1 MAYEPN
7 YNESYSS
14 TKYEGNRVQVAKGQT
29 TMYQEASPFY
39 DPMYPSIMQMWANEA
54 LVDSGTREWFDIYY
68 GYFRMGIAGKVDEE
82 MMEGW
87 VEDGHFLVASVANNV
102 YPYARVAL
110 TAWAYPTG
118 STTAGSDVPAG
129 ARLTTADG
137 IVYAYADGYRI
148 KINGYYVGTDWFPK
162 DAYVNTNWESGSTSS
177 YYVQF
182 TQ

>member
-14 TKYEGNRVQVAKGQT
+14 TKYEGNRVQLALGQT
-29 TMYQEASPFY
+29 HMSQNPTPFY
-39 DPMYPSIMQMWANEA
+39 DSYYPDIMTMWENEA
-54 LVDSGTREWFDIYY
+54 LVDSYTTEYFDIMY
-68 GYFRMGIAGKVDEE
+68 GTFRMGIAGKVDAE

-87 VEDGHFLVASVANNV
+87 IPDHDFKVASVANNV

-110 TAWAYPTG
+110 TAWAYPTS
-118 STTAGSDVPAG
+118 STTAGADIPAG
-129 ARLTTADG
+129 ARLTTPAG
-137 IVYAYADGYRI
+137 IVLAYADGTRI

-182 TQ
+182 T